1 MRQAKWWRRMVAW
14 ALVGLL
20 VVGLWA
26 TPGWARKVEYEE
38 PKPTEGEIAGLL
50 VALLRGKLR

>member
-14 ALVGLL
+14 ALVVVL

-26 TPGWARKVEYEE
+26 MLIDWIDERF
-38 PKPTEGEIAGLL
+38 
-50 VALLRGKLR
+50 